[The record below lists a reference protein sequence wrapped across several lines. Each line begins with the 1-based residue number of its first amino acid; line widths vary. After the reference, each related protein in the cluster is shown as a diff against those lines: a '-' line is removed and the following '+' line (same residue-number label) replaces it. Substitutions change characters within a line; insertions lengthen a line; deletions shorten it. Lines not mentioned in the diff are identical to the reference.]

1 MSDFDSSILR
11 PAVFLDR
18 DGTICEEVGY
28 LNHISRLM
36 IYPWAAESIR
46 RLNDAGLPV
55 IVVTN
60 QSGVSRGMFPESLV
74 ADVHR
79 QMAQELGAGRAR
91 LDAVYYCTH
100 RREDNCECRKPLP
113 GLLQRAAAEH
123 GIDLARSF
131 VVGDRYL
138 DVALAH
144 AAGGRGVMVMS
155 GYGRGEY
162 EFHHHTWPQ
171 QPDYVAED
179 LQAAVDIILK
189 ALP

>member
-1 MSDFDSSILR
+1 LSESDSSILR

-28 LNHISRLM
+28 LNHLSRLM

-74 ADVHR
+74 GEVHR
-79 QMAQELGAGRAR
+79 QMAQELGAAQAR

-100 RREDNCECRKPLP
+100 RREDNCDCRKPLP

-138 DVALAH
+138 DAALAR
-144 AAGGRGVMVMS
+144 AVGGRGIMVMS

-162 EFHHHTWPQ
+162 EFHHHTWPR

-179 LQAAVDIILK
+179 LRAAVDIILK

>member
-1 MSDFDSSILR
+1 MLR

-28 LNHISRLM
+28 MNHLSRLL
-36 IYPWAAESIR
+36 IYPWAAGAIR
-46 RLNDAGLPV
+46 RLNEAGLLV
-55 IVVTN
+55 ILVTN
-60 QSGVSRGMFPESLV
+60 QSGVSRGIFPESLV
-74 ADVHR
+74 MEVHR
-79 QMAQELGAGRAR
+79 RLAQELGQARAQ

-100 RREDNCECRKPLP
+100 RREDNCECRKPSP

-138 DVALAH
+138 DVELAH
-144 AAGGRGVMVMS
+144 AAGGRGVMVLS

-162 EFHHHTWPQ
+162 EFHRHEWPR
-171 QPDYVAED
+171 QPDLIAED
-179 LQAAVDIILK
+179 LQAAVDVILK
-189 ALP
+189 ALW

>member
-1 MSDFDSSILR
+1 VPVLSDSNLLR

-28 LNHISRLM
+28 MNHLSRLM
-36 IYPWAAESIR
+36 VYPWAAPSIR
-46 RLNDAGLPV
+46 RLNDAGVPV

-60 QSGVSRGMFPESLV
+60 QSGVSRGVFPESLV
-74 ADVHR
+74 QDVHR
-79 QMAQELGAGRAR
+79 QMAQELGAARAR

-100 RREDNCECRKPLP
+100 RRRKPLP

-144 AAGGRGVMVMS
+144 ATGGRGVIVLS

-162 EFHHHTWPQ
+162 EYHRHEWSR
-171 QPDYVAED
+171 QPDLVAET
-179 LQAAVDIILK
+179 LQEAVEMILK
-189 ALP
+189 AWR

>member
-1 MSDFDSSILR
+1 LSDALR

-28 LNHISRLM
+28 LNHLSRLM
-36 IYPWAAESIR
+36 VYPWAASAIR
-46 RLNDAGLPV
+46 RLNEAAVPV
-55 IVVTN
+55 IIVTN
-60 QSGVSRGMFPESLV
+60 QSGVSRGIFPESLV
-74 ADVHR
+74 MEVHR
-79 QMAQELGAGRAR
+79 QLAQELGTARAR

-113 GLLQRAAAEH
+113 GLLRRASAEH
-123 GIDLARSF
+123 GIDLTRSF

-144 AAGGRGVMVMS
+144 AAGGRGVMVLS

-162 EFHHHTWPQ
+162 EFHRHEWQ
-171 QPDYVAED
+171 RQPDYVAEN
-179 LQAAVDIILK
+179 LEAAVDLILGT
-189 ALP
+189 L

>member
-1 MSDFDSSILR
+1 LPDSSVLR

-28 LNHISRLM
+28 LNHLSRM
-36 IYPWAAESIR
+36 VIYPWAAGAIR
-46 RLNDAGLPV
+46 RLNEAGLPV

-74 ADVHR
+74 IEVHR
-79 QMAQELGAGRAR
+79 QMAQELGAARAR
-91 LDAVYYCTH
+91 LDAFYYCTH
-100 RREDNCECRKPLP
+100 RREDQCDCRKPLP
-113 GLLQRAAAEH
+113 GLLDRAAAEH
-123 GIDLARSF
+123 GLDLARSY

-144 AAGGRGVMVMS
+144 ATGGRGIMLMS

-162 EFHHHTWPQ
+162 EYHRHEWSQ
-171 QPDYVAED
+171 QPDYVAEN

-189 ALP
+189 ALK

>member
-1 MSDFDSSILR
+1 LSDSSLLR

-28 LNHISRLM
+28 MNHLSRLM
-36 IYPWAAESIR
+36 IYPWAAASIR
-46 RLNDAGLPV
+46 RLNEAGLPV

-60 QSGVSRGMFPESLV
+60 QSGVSRGIFPESLV
-74 ADVHR
+74 QDVHR
-79 QMAQELGAGRAR
+79 QMAQQLGTAQAR

-100 RREDNCECRKPLP
+100 RREDNCECRKPRP

-123 GIDLARSF
+123 GLDLERSF

-144 AAGGRGVMVMS
+144 AAGGRGVMVLS

-162 EFHHHTWPQ
+162 EFHRHEWPRP
-171 QPDYVAED
+171 PDHVADD
-179 LQAAVDIILK
+179 LQAAVDVILK
-189 ALP
+189 ALA